1 MKATVLKNN
10 LKDGLGKVERAVTQK
25 DGLLILRN
33 VLLKTND
40 GGVTVST
47 TNLEMGVTTTVP
59 GKISDNGGIT
69 VPFQTLFDIILNTD
83 SEKINLETSGATLH
97 LKTDNYEAKIQGTKP
112 EDFPIIPTIE
122 NKAYIEID
130 GGIFKESLSS
140 IISAAQISE
149 IRPEISGILFDFQIT
164 ILKLVATD
172 SFRLAEETISEREF
186 KTTIPRGLKAI
197 IPLETMREVLRL
209 IPDKDRVSIFFDPH
223 QVLFTTGPVTLVSR
237 LIDGNYPDYEQIIP
251 KAIETELEVQ
261 KDQLAQ
267 GIKLVSSFSGKSG
280 DIKLRLKD
288 GKKVLEIYSANPA
301 LGENTYLV
309 PVKCTKGDAFK
320 DVAFNWRYVMDGLK
334 ALRGKEIIF
343 GVNGETKPALLK
355 SPHDNS
361 YFYIVMPIRL

>member
-1 MKATVLKNN
+1 
-10 LKDGLGKVERAVTQK
+10 
-25 DGLLILRN
+25 
-33 VLLKTND
+33 
-40 GGVTVST
+40 
-47 TNLEMGVTTTVP
+47 
-59 GKISDNGGIT
+59 
-69 VPFQTLFDIILNTD
+69 
-83 SEKINLETSGATLH
+83 
-97 LKTDNYEAKIQGTKP
+97 
-112 EDFPIIPTIE
+112 
-122 NKAYIEID
+122 
-130 GGIFKESLSS
+130 
-140 IISAAQISE
+140 
-149 IRPEISGILFDFQIT
+149 
-164 ILKLVATD
+164 
-172 SFRLAEETISEREF
+172 
-186 KTTIPRGLKAI
+186 
-197 IPLETMREVLRL
+197 MREVLRL